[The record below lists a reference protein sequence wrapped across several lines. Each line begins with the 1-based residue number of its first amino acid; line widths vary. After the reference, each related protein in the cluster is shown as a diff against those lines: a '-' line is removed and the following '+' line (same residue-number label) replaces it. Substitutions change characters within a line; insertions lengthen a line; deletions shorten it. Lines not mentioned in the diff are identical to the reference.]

1 MFSSVSPL
9 RCLLN
14 HPKWQLLHSDQC
26 RLGFLGWAKAVRF
39 RKTRQMFT
47 PQRKCSLL
55 MGGGGYRNVS
65 VSGVFFGFVTSEITL
80 FHPSYSLDIQ
90 TPSEKIFE
98 PFFF

>member
-9 RCLLN
+9 RCLLT

-39 RKTRQMFT
+39 RTTRQMLT
-47 PQRKCSLL
+47 PGGKCSLL
-55 MGGGGYRNVS
+55 MGGGGIEMFPFQ
-65 VSGVFFGFVTSEITL
+65 VFFVFFVFVTSEITL

-90 TPSEKIFE
+90 TPSEKVFE
-98 PFFF
+98 P